1 MNLQD
6 ELIRSDRRRQRVLGQ
21 KFSISDLK
29 EVLQKDVQ
37 AEEASRISMGL
48 ASNQLLAE
56 QQSWLKQIQLNEHY
70 QGGIFCL
77 DDVRQLCMDY
87 SMRMLP
93 AHLYRGPLDPMFGPK
108 VKNFQRQHKLS
119 DEEVEENFYIVA
131 PPEAF
136 ELEKR
141 QRPVLD
147 LDPVLLYKVN
157 DNFYKLVHQWGND
170 LNVLRYVS
178 SWKRRDLWNM
188 TLHWF
193 LMTFM
198 VTMLLLGFFV
208 DSLGNAVTLSLLIS
222 GLIGWMYYSSF
233 RDSPDEMRNRF
244 TRYNWNQTWTY

>member
-6 ELIRSDRRRQRVLGQ
+6 ELIRTDRRRQQSLAR

-29 EVLQKDVQ
+29 KVLQEDVKS
-37 AEEASRISMGL
+37 EEAALSSMGL
-48 ASNQLLAE
+48 ASNVLAVK
-56 QQSWLKQIQLNEHY
+56 QQFWLKQHQLNEHY
-70 QGGIFCL
+70 RGDVFLL
-77 DDVRQLCMDY
+77 DDVRQVCMDY

-93 AHLYRGPLDPMFGPK
+93 AHLYRGPLDTMFAPK
-108 VKNFQRQHKLS
+108 VKNFQRQHQLT
-119 DEEVEENFYIVA
+119 DEEVEENFFIVA

-157 DNFYKLVHQWGND
+157 DNFYKLVHQWGSD
-170 LNVLRYVS
+170 LNILRYVD

-208 DSLGNAVTLSLLIS
+208 ASLGNAVTLSLLIS

-233 RDSPDEMRNRF
+233 RDSPDEMRHRF
-244 TRYNWNQTWTY
+244 TRYNWDQTWTY